1 MCWSIRRSYILNMYL
16 CVWSMFEQSW
26 PDFGVRPN
34 NTNWPQG
41 HYLRNEFQ
49 TSPGWTLYTGLKNKL
64 LRSGS
69 VCSHPPCW
77 LSIMDTLGHT
87 NIIKN
92 VSVWGFIFSTCPS
105 FVIFDSSEIMATIKQ
120 NTSAFNT
127 NRNYV
132 VSPSYNLV
140 NNLVSLW
147 NFNICV
153 FLDLVLQYFPTA
165 SHKLVWY
172 ACSILCLE
180 KATLQTDLGETAYKI
195 IYKQTGTANNA
206 VRNCSKSNC
215 SCPCCIW

>member
-1 MCWSIRRSYILNMYL
+1 MSFLIRLASTAPSIYLCFRLLFHSRKHGYTQLLVCWSKHIATFVSAFPSAYGHNTHSKVLHYLFMCWSIRRSYIPNMYL

-26 PDFGVRPN
+26 PDFRVRPN

-69 VCSHPPCW
+69 VCSHPLSW
-77 LSIMDTLGHT
+77 LSIMDTHGHT

-120 NTSAFNT
+120 STSAFNT

-132 VSPSYNLV
+132 VSHSFNLV
-140 NNLVSLW
+140 NNLVSL
-147 NFNICV
+147 
-153 FLDLVLQYFPTA
+153 
-165 SHKLVWY
+165 
-172 ACSILCLE
+172 
-180 KATLQTDLGETAYKI
+180 
-195 IYKQTGTANNA
+195 
-206 VRNCSKSNC
+206 
-215 SCPCCIW
+215 